1 MYEEDEISDP
11 ADNDDDVHEEVKA
24 PSSREVEHSLEAM
37 KNYFLFSKKR
47 GRQRMNIVFKFENL
61 VIVEKSENYKQSTIG
76 DFFSKKWN
84 SIPLL

>member
-37 KNYFLFSKKR
+37 KNYSISCLVKR
-47 GRQRMNIVFKFENL
+47 EDVKG
-61 VIVEKSENYKQSTIG
+61 
-76 DFFSKKWN
+76 
-84 SIPLL
+84 

>member
-37 KNYFLFSKKR
+37 KNYSISCLVKREDVKGWTLFL
-47 GRQRMNIVFKFENL
+47 NL
-61 VIVEKSENYKQSTIG
+61 KI
-76 DFFSKKWN
+76 
-84 SIPLL
+84 